1 MILLVTALAATQ
13 PMSAVHAQPANVN
26 QRAVTLGHEGLAAYN
41 KGNWAEARAKF
52 GEAEALSHSP
62 VFLLYMARSARNAG
76 DLKAA
81 LLDYQKVVA
90 EVVGA
95 STPAPWSNA
104 IASAKQELP
113 EVEKKLA
120 AETAAQ
126 PATTATAA
134 VPSTSATASPPV
146 MPTTSATAGPV
157 NTGVSTAS
165 SPTGAPSTLPTSAPS
180 GGVSP
185 WVPGIIGLTVGAL
198 AAGVG
203 VGAFVDAKGKA
214 DAVLKNCDPN
224 SNNCSPNDAEK
235 AQNAK
240 DMANVATGAL
250 VFAAAFAAAGVVL
263 LIVRPGSNNNAAKT
277 TVYVAPGWAG
287 LRVGGSF

>member
-1 MILLVTALAATQ
+1 MG
-13 PMSAVHAQPANVN
+13 PVHAQSADLN

-62 VFLLYMARSARNAG
+62 VFLLYIARSARNAG

-81 LLDYQKVVA
+81 LSDYQKVIA
-90 EVVGA
+90 EVVGS

-120 AETAAQ
+120 EQTAAQ
-126 PATTATAA
+126 PSTTATAPSASASAA
-134 VPSTSATASPPV
+134 VYPTASTQGV
-146 MPTTSATAGPV
+146 PTVSPTAGPFHTGGP
-157 NTGVSTAS
+157 NSTPPTGVPS
-165 SPTGAPSTLPTSAPS
+165 SLPTVAPAS
-180 GGVSP
+180 GIGP
-185 WVPGIIGLTVGAL
+185 WIPGMIGL
-198 AAGVG
+198 AAGAVAAGIG

-224 SNNCSPNDAEK
+224 SNNCLPGDAEK

-240 DMANVATGAL
+240 DMGNVATGAL
-250 VFAAAFAAAGVVL
+250 VGAAAFAAAGVVL

-287 LRVGGSF
+287 FRVGGSF